1 MSFNQFSLQENKKK
15 QMLVDLNVC
24 WPQKSFQQSLSD
36 SEIEKVKAV
45 LSTLHVLGYT
55 HVALNFTV
63 NHSDKFPSNPNPMQ
77 INEHFGELMRAT
89 GLKLYSRITL
99 VIDDPSK
106 GQSIAKLSQHFDIV
120 AAQPISERG
129 VTLATTNL
137 DIDLL
142 TFNYS
147 QRLPCFL
154 KHKSVCSCVKRGV
167 KLEIVYSA
175 ALKDLQSRRQFVN
188 NVRSIVRS
196 SRSRGIVISSGA
208 QSPLEC
214 RNILG
219 ITSLIKTLGLS
230 SDKCSQ
236 AMSQLAAAALLNG
249 RLRNKSYKQTVA
261 LGTNVV
267 EEMSDNCVIVKRN
280 LAQDSGQG
288 TKRIRT
294 TP

>member
-1 MSFNQFSLQENKKK
+1 
-15 QMLVDLNVC
+15 MLVDLNVC
-24 WPQKSFQQSLSD
+24 WPQQSFQQPLSNE
-36 SEIEKVKAV
+36 EIEKVKGV

-63 NHSDKFPSNPNPMQ
+63 NHSDKFPPNPNPMR
-77 INEHFGELMRAT
+77 ISERFGDLMRAT
-89 GLKLYSRITL
+89 GLKIYSRITL

-106 GQSIAKLSQHFDIV
+106 GQSIAKLSQHFDLV

-137 DIDLL
+137 EVDLL
-142 TFNYS
+142 TFSYS

-188 NVRSIVRS
+188 NVRNVVRS

-214 RNILG
+214 RNVLG
-219 ITSLIKTLGLS
+219 VTSLIKSLGLH

-236 AMSQLAAAALLNG
+236 AMSQQAAAALLNG
-249 RLRNKSYKQTVA
+249 RLRHKSYKQTVA
-261 LGTNVV
+261 VGTNVV
-267 EEMSDNCVIVKRN
+267 EELSNNCVKVKRTS
-280 LAQDSGQG
+280 AEDSERMA
-288 TKRIRT
+288 KRVKSA
-294 TP
+294 P

>member
-1 MSFNQFSLQENKKK
+1 
-15 QMLVDLNVC
+15 MLVDLNVC
-24 WPQKSFQQSLSD
+24 WPQKSFQDPLND
-36 SEIEKVKAV
+36 AEVDRVKEV

-77 INEHFGELMRAT
+77 IKERFGELMKST
-89 GLKLYSRITL
+89 GLKIYSRITL

-120 AAQPISERG
+120 AALPITERG
-129 VTLATTNL
+129 VSLATANL

-142 TFNYS
+142 TFHYN

-154 KHKSVCSCVKRGV
+154 KHKTICSTVKRGV

-188 NVRSIVRS
+188 NVRNVVRS

-214 RNILG
+214 RNVLG
-219 ITSLIKTLGLS
+219 AASLIKSLGLQN
-230 SDKCSQ
+230 DKCLQ
-236 AMSQLAAAALLNG
+236 AMSQLASLVLLNG
-249 RLRNKSYKQTVA
+249 RLRNNSYKQTVA
-261 LGTNVV
+261 IGTNVV
-267 EEMSDNCVIVKRN
+267 EENSLGDNNSCVKIKRRRRPSEE
-280 LAQDSGQG
+280 DPEEG
-288 TKRIRT
+288 KKKVHK
-294 TP
+294 